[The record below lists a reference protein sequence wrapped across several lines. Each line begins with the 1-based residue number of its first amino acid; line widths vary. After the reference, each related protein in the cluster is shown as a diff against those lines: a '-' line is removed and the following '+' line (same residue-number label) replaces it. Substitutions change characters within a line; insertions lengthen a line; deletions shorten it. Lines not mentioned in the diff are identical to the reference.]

1 MDSREKRRR
10 ETDELINA
18 SQEIDWS
25 SVKFEKVE
33 AQPYASKG
41 SHIFWQPEQKQQ
53 FIIKVRDKVEFL
65 KKYGDRKELKFNFVT
80 STIATMEATEKDFES
95 IASDED
101 LIRYEASRPVF
112 PM

>member
-1 MDSREKRRR
+1 MESREKRRR
-10 ETDELINA
+10 EAEELIKA

-25 SVKFEKVE
+25 NVKLEKVE

-41 SHIFWQPEQKQQ
+41 GHVFWQPEQKQQ
-53 FIIKVRDKVEFL
+53 FMIVVRDKEEFL

-80 STIATMEATEKDFES
+80 STMATMVATEKDFES
-95 IASDED
+95 IVSDVD
-101 LIRYEASRPVF
+101 LIRYEMSRPVF